1 MKNTKSLLITLGHNS
16 SAIFVDG
23 NYVIGYEQER
33 LSGIK
38 ADSQFPKDAISEIIH
53 NTGLARMKDC
63 IILISHWFDCE
74 KSSEGAYT
82 FTPSKYM
89 SQADYDNLKTI
100 STNINFVDNSFTH
113 HDAHAW
119 SAMSF
124 YNYFRV
130 VEKDKLAYKSP
141 VKQLYTIVADG
152 FGTNQEV
159 VSIYCTPSWKN
170 DKAPQL
176 IHRIYGYEASLGLMY
191 QYATSFCGMKENQD
205 EYKFLGYEAHIQECF
220 SQEDI
225 DTITRYASLYAKKL
239 LSFAE
244 FNTEPKYGKCGTI
257 DTDSLHEV
265 KSEWHLAFANVLGE
279 ISIKD
284 DSVYDYTFK
293 KRVAVAYLIQSTIEG
308 YFLSIIGQYGMHN
321 VICVGGCFYNV
332 KLNNAI
338 LTHIDG
344 VFCAMPLAGD
354 QGAAIGMYYKYTGE
368 QFPFNTFAIGKRR
381 LYNIKKSLPA
391 RAFHRVMTKDTCV
404 YVARELAQLI
414 SDGNIVNL
422 IFGDM
427 EFGPRALCNTSTL
440 MLPTAENVA
449 NNNHMNNRNEV
460 MPCAPVCTSLNAFD
474 FFDKEELSRV
484 VGSDFFMICTHEYY
498 KPYSQ
503 QYAGVMHRMP
513 SGQYCTGRP
522 QIVRPGTFMDRVL
535 NEVQRICDAKCLVNT
550 SFNAHGR
557 PIAFDTTEI
566 LQNFEYQCE
575 HAREGKE
582 PILFI
587 VEIADSNE

>member
-89 SQADYDNLKTI
+89 SQTDYDNLRAI
-100 STNINFVDNSFTH
+100 SANINFVDNSFTH

-124 YNYFRV
+124 FNYFYDEER
-130 VEKDKLAYKSP
+130 ELYSP
-141 VKQLYTIVADG
+141 MLTKQLYTIVADG

-159 VSIYCTPSWKN
+159 LSIYESHYAKDKTPK
-170 DKAPQL
+170 L
-176 IHRIYGYEASLGLMY
+176 IHRVYGYEASLGLMY

-205 EYKFLGYEAHIQECF
+205 EYKFLGYEAHITECF
-220 SQEDI
+220 ADKDI
-225 DTITRYASLYAKKL
+225 DELNTRMRHIVKSLLTLTEK
-239 LSFAE
+239 
-244 FNTEPKYGKCGTI
+244 NTTPVYGKTGSIAGDALVDVKELWHECFRNAIENI
-257 DTDSLHEV
+257 DIVED
-265 KSEWHLAFANVLGE
+265 K
-279 ISIKD
+279 
-284 DSVYDYTFK
+284 YDYTFK
-293 KRVAVAYLIQSTIEG
+293 QRVAIAYLIQGVIEN
-308 YFLSIIGQYGMHN
+308 YFVSLIKQYNMSN
-321 VICVGGCFYNV
+321 VICAGGCFYNV
-332 KLNNAI
+332 KLNNTI
-338 LTHIDG
+338 LTHTDG
-344 VFCAMPLAGD
+344 LFSAMPLAGD
-354 QGAAIGMYYKYTGE
+354 QGAAIGMYHKYTDE
-368 QFPFNTFAIGKRR
+368 QFPFMTLAIGKRR

-391 RAFHRVMTKDTCV
+391 RAIYRNMTKDNYV
-404 YVARELAQLI
+404 MVARELAHLI

-422 IFGDM
+422 IIGDM

-460 MPCAPVCTSLNAFD
+460 MPCAPVCTHDNAFEL
-474 FFDKEELSRV
+474 FDREELCRV
-484 VGSDFFMICTHEYY
+484 IGSNLFMICTHEYY
-498 KPYSQ
+498 RPYSQ

-513 SGQYCTGRP
+513 NGMYATGRP

-535 NEVQRICDAKCLVNT
+535 NEVQHICDAKCLVNT

-587 VEIADSNE
+587 VEIADSDE

>member
-53 NTGLARMKDC
+53 NVGLARMKDC

-82 FTPSKYM
+82 FVPSKYM
-89 SQADYDNLKTI
+89 SQIDYDNLKAI
-100 STNINFVDNSFTH
+100 SSNINFVDNSFTH

-124 YNYFRV
+124 FNYFYN
-130 VEKDKLAYKSP
+130 EDMQKFAPMLT
-141 VKQLYTIVADG
+141 KQLYTIVADG

-159 VSIYCTPSWKN
+159 LSIYESHYMKDKTPK
-170 DKAPQL
+170 L
-176 IHRIYGYEASLGLMY
+176 IHRVYGYEASLGLMY

-205 EYKFLGYEAHIQECF
+205 EYKFLGYEAHITECY
-220 SQEDI
+220 EPTDI
-225 DTITRYASLYAKKL
+225 DKL
-239 LSFAE
+239 NIEIERRTKELLELANK
-244 FNTEPKYGKCGTI
+244 NTEPVYGKTGTI
-257 DTDSLHEV
+257 DVQKLEGVKQSWHRVFRAAIASIDTVDSSGKHDN
-265 KSEWHLAFANVLGE
+265 AFMQ
-279 ISIKD
+279 
-284 DSVYDYTFK
+284 
-293 KRVAVAYLIQSTIEG
+293 RVAVAYLIQGIVER
-308 YFLSIIGQYGMHN
+308 YFLALTEQYGMHN
-321 VICVGGCFYNV
+321 VVCTGGCFYNV

-338 LTHIDG
+338 LTNTDG
-344 VFCAMPLAGD
+344 LFCAMPLAGD
-354 QGAAIGMYYKYTGE
+354 QGAAIGMYHKYTDE
-368 QFPFNTFAIGKRR
+368 QFPFMTLAIGKRR

-391 RAFHRVMTKDTCV
+391 RAVYRNMTKDN
-404 YVARELAQLI
+404 YVMIARELAQFI
-414 SDGNIVNL
+414 SDGHIVNL
-422 IFGDM
+422 ILGDM

-460 MPCAPVCTSLNAFD
+460 MPCAPVCMPENAYVLFD
-474 FFDKEELSRV
+474 EEELNRV
-484 VGSDFFMICTHEYY
+484 IGSDLFMICTHEYH

-503 QYAGVMHRMP
+503 QYAGVMHKMP
-513 SGQYCTGRP
+513 FGVYATGRP
-522 QIVRPGTFMDRVL
+522 QIVRRGTFMHTVL
-535 NEVQRICDAKCLVNT
+535 DVVQNMCDAKCLVNT

-557 PIAFDTTEI
+557 PIAFDTTQI

-575 HAREGKE
+575 HAKEGKE

-587 VEIADSNE
+587 VEIADDNE

>member
-23 NYVIGYEQER
+23 HFVIGYEQER

-53 NTGLARMKDC
+53 NVGLARMKDC
-63 IILISHWFDCE
+63 NILISHWFDC
-74 KSSEGAYT
+74 SEDCTEGE
-82 FTPSKYM
+82 FIPSKYM
-89 SQADYDNLKTI
+89 TQTDYDNLKMI
-100 STNINFVDNSFTH
+100 SSNINFVDNSFTH

-124 YNYFRV
+124 FNYFYN
-130 VEKDKLAYKSP
+130 EDMQKFAPMLT
-141 VKQLYTIVADG
+141 KQLYTIVADG

-159 VSIYCTPSWKN
+159 LSIYESHYMKDKTPK
-170 DKAPQL
+170 L
-176 IHRIYGYEASLGLMY
+176 IHRVYGYEASLGLMY

-205 EYKFLGYEAHIQECF
+205 EYKFLGYEAHITECF
-220 SQEDI
+220 DE
-225 DTITRYASLYAKKL
+225 ASIGKL
-239 LSFAE
+239 DSHSVRIVNDLLELANK
-244 FNTEPKYGKCGTI
+244 NTSPVYGKTGTI
-257 DTDSLHEV
+257 DTV
-265 KSEWHLAFANVLGE
+265 KLNDVKEEWHHVFKDAIKG
-279 ISIKD
+279 ISIEADEKF
-284 DSVYDYTFK
+284 DYEFK
-293 KRVAVAYLIQSTIEG
+293 LRVAIGHLIQSVIER
-308 YFLSIIGQYGMHN
+308 YFLTLIEQYGMHN
-321 VICVGGCFYNV
+321 VVCAGGCFYNV

-338 LTHIDG
+338 LTNTDG
-344 VFCAMPLAGD
+344 LFCAMPLAGD
-354 QGAAIGMYYKYTGE
+354 QGAAIGMYHKYTGE
-368 QFPFNTFAIGKRR
+368 QFPFMTLAIGKRR

-391 RAFHRVMTKDTCV
+391 RAVYRNMTKDNYTMI
-404 YVARELAQLI
+404 AKELAQFI

-422 IFGDM
+422 ILGDM

-449 NNNHMNNRNEV
+449 NNNYMNNRNEV
-460 MPCAPVCTSLNAFD
+460 MPCAPVCMPENAYELFD
-474 FFDKEELSRV
+474 EEELNRV
-484 VGSDFFMICTHEYY
+484 IGSDLFMICTHEYY

-513 SGQYCTGRP
+513 FGRYATGRP
-522 QIVRPGTFMDRVL
+522 QIVRRGTFMHTVL
-535 NEVQRICDAKCLVNT
+535 SIVQEICDAKCLVNT

-557 PIAFDTTEI
+557 PIAFDTTQI

-575 HAREGKE
+575 HAKEGEE

-587 VEIADSNE
+587 IEIADDNE